1 MKVSLK
7 TTLSAVVLCAAGA
20 ALAGERMV
28 IEAIL
33 IRVNDR
39 IMTVGDFRQRL
50 QVELS
55 QIPAPP
61 VGEALRTFSQALF
74 ESVLDEMVLLERAQ
88 EKRILVDEEMVDQ
101 AIDSLREENNLQEDA
116 AFAQALESAG
126 LSEEKLRERYRRS
139 MLIQRTAQSEVKPSE
154 ITEEQLRQ
162 RYEAELDSYRIPA
175 KVELEQLFFPI
186 AADGSDRDQV
196 MRLARGLVDR
206 VRQGSDLKAEATL
219 AGIQL
224 QELGAIPEADL
235 RQDLRQVL
243 EELEEGGLTN
253 PLDTGGGIQ
262 VIRLVRRIEAGVQ
275 LFDEV
280 KELIRRQVSLESYEQ
295 QTRGV
300 VERLKE
306 EYLVKVDQEGLAE
319 IIDQLIMALGE
330 A

>member
-1 MKVSLK
+1 MKASWQSMM
-7 TTLSAVVLCAAGA
+7 SAVLLCAAGA
-20 ALAGERMV
+20 AVAGERLV

-61 VGEALRTFSQALF
+61 TGEALRTFCQRLF

-88 EKRILVDEEMVDQ
+88 EKRIIVDEEMVDQ
-101 AIDSLREENNLQEDA
+101 AIDNLREENNLQDDA
-116 AFAQALESAG
+116 AFDQALESAG

-186 AADGSDRDQV
+186 AADGSDRDEV
-196 MRLARGLVDR
+196 LRRARGVVDR
-206 VRQGSDLKAEATL
+206 VRQGNDLKAEATL

-235 RQDLRQVL
+235 RPDLRQLL
-243 EELEEGGLTN
+243 EGLEDNELTN

-262 VIRLVRRIEAGVQ
+262 VIRLVRRMEAGVQ

-280 KELIRRQVSLESYEQ
+280 KELIRRQVSLETYEQ

-306 EYLVKVDQEGLAE
+306 QYLVQIDEDRLAE
-319 IIDQLIMALGE
+319 IIDQVIVAVGE